1 MAMII
6 ACPQCTTRY
15 TVDGHAFR
23 APGRTVRCTT
33 CDHTWFQAPPKPVPA
48 AAQGLALA
56 DGNADGDM
64 AQAGSGEIES
74 ETARMVAAAR
84 QSAARFRD
92 AMARRRGHLRE
103 WSLLVVSVALFV
115 VGGLALRETAVR
127 LAPGTAAI
135 YAAAGLPVNV
145 RGLELRNVGY
155 DRQYENGVF
164 VLSIKGEVVNIRD
177 EPMSVPKLR
186 FGLRDGLRQELYH
199 WNMKVSK
206 DQLQADEAVAF
217 VARVA
222 SPPVDAY
229 EVEVRFARATETGA
243 AFR

>member
-33 CDHTWFQAPPKPVPA
+33 CDHTWFQAPPKPAPA
-48 AAQGLALA
+48 PAEGLALA
-56 DGNADGDM
+56 EGGFDDDLADEGGD
-64 AQAGSGEIES
+64 IET

-84 QSAARFRD
+84 RSAARFRD
-92 AMARRRGHLRE
+92 AMAERRGSLRE
-103 WSLLVVSVALFV
+103 WALLAASVALFV
-115 VGGLALRETAVR
+115 VGGLAMRETAVR
-127 LAPGTAAI
+127 LMPGSAVI
-135 YAAAGLPVNV
+135 YAAAGLPVNI
-145 RGLELRNVGY
+145 RGLDLRNVEY
-155 DRQYENGVF
+155 ERQYENGTV

-177 EPMSVPKLR
+177 EPVSVPKLR

-199 WNMKVSK
+199 WHMKVSK
-206 DQLQADEAVAF
+206 DQLQPDEAVPF

-229 EVEVRFARATETGA
+229 EIEVRFASKAEMGT
-243 AFR
+243 AFRQ

>member
-1 MAMII
+1 MII

-15 TVDGHAFR
+15 TVDDHAFR

-33 CDHTWFQAPPKPVPA
+33 CDHTWFQAPPKPAPVP
-48 AAQGLALA
+48 AQGLVLA
-56 DGNADGDM
+56 EGDM
-64 AQAGSGEIES
+64 AQGGGEIET

-92 AMARRRGHLRE
+92 AMARRRGNLRE
-103 WSLLVVSVALFV
+103 WSLLIASVALFLA
-115 VGGLALRETAVR
+115 GGLALRETSVR
-127 LAPGTAAI
+127 LMPGTARI

-145 RGLELRNVGY
+145 RGLDLRNVGY
-155 DRQYENGVF
+155 ERQYQNGVV
-164 VLSIKGEVVNIRD
+164 VLSIKGEVVNVRD
-177 EPMSVPKLR
+177 EPVSVPKLR

-199 WNMKVSK
+199 WHMKVNK
-206 DQLQADEAVAF
+206 DQLQPDEAVAF

-229 EVEVRFARATETGA
+229 EVEVRFASA
-243 AFR
+243 AEMGTAFSR